1 MYVQKTDYK
10 GRITIELLN
19 LLIAEDE
26 GNILAEASKIAEDTI
41 ASQVNV
47 LYDVSGE
54 FAKTGANRNYYL
66 LTMAIN
72 IALYNIYQR
81 ADDEDIPKKVIKNHD
96 DTMNDLALISKGKN
110 TIDLPPRVNTD
121 PAAPGNDPNNPIQGF
136 GLRRWGSNPKRTHQ
150 I

>member
-10 GRITIELLN
+10 GRIAVELLN

-26 GNILAEASKIAEDTI
+26 NGILTEASKIGEDTI

-47 LYDVSGE
+47 LYDVTGE
-54 FAKTGANRNYYL
+54 FLKTGADRNYYI

-81 ADDEDIPKKVIKNHD
+81 AEDEDIPKKVIKNHD
-96 DTMNDLALISKGKN
+96 DTMADLAQITKGKN
-110 TIDLPPRVNTD
+110 SLDLPPRANTD
-121 PAAPGNDPNNPIQGF
+121 PAAPGNDPNNPIQGI
-136 GLRRWGSNPKRTHQ
+136 GLRRWGSNPKRTHDV
-150 I
+150 